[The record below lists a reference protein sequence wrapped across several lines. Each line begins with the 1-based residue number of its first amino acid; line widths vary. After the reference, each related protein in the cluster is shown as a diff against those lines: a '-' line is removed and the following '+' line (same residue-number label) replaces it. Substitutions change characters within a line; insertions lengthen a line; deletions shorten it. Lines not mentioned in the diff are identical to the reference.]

1 VTLEI
6 QSVGL
11 PPEQHANR
19 VTAELLRDLARKR
32 AQIELAIGA
41 AIESSKDGNPKAQ
54 AKMAERIRRAGAE
67 HVSLTPGKRGRYEIT
82 IYHWT
87 GWDSTRD
94 QEIRDDSTMPQ
105 KPWIACQFTHIE
117 TKGRGRG
124 LAEYTGGP
132 LLLVTHHALSR
143 AAQRFGIRTGAHMIA
158 AVHHI
163 WNATADLMIKNAH
176 HWTPPPLQ
184 GLRVPLDTADNA
196 IVVLKQHESRLTL
209 IAATIFSRDNFE
221 HNSEQGEE

>member
-1 VTLEI
+1 VTALGI

-11 PPEQHANR
+11 PPEQHADR
-19 VTAELLRDLARKR
+19 VIAEMLRDLARKR

-41 AIESSKDGNPKAQ
+41 AIKSSKDGNPKAQ
-54 AKMAERIRRAGAE
+54 AKMAERMRRAGAE
-67 HVSLTPGKRGRYEIT
+67 HVTLTPGKRGRYEIT

-87 GWDSTRD
+87 GWDPIGD

-105 KPWIACQFTHIE
+105 KPWIACQFTYIE

-143 AAQRFGIRTGAHMIA
+143 AAQRFGIRTAHDRCCAPHLECRRRSDDQERAPLDA
-158 AVHHI
+158 A
-163 WNATADLMIKNAH
+163 ATARI
-176 HWTPPPLQ
+176 TS
-184 GLRVPLDTADNA
+184 TA
-196 IVVLKQHESRLTL
+196 
-209 IAATIFSRDNFE
+209 
-221 HNSEQGEE
+221 